1 VHRDTRYDAM
11 IPQELIKKIRQ
22 IQIYTS
28 RMVDASFTG
37 QYESVFKGRGMQFD
51 EVREYTPGDDI
62 RTIDWNVTART
73 GKPYIKRFVE
83 EREMTVI
90 FAVDLS
96 ASGDFGTINKA
107 KNELAAE
114 FCAVMAFA
122 AAKNNDKVGLL
133 IFADQIELY
142 IPPKKGIS
150 HMLRLIRELLYFKM
164 PKRKTDISQALDYLA
179 KVVRKRATVFLVSDF
194 IEMDLAI
201 LPKGTPN
208 GANGTDFKK
217 PLGLLNKRHD
227 VIAVSVRDRAEIALP
242 GVGLIELTDAET
254 GETILIDTSSRQFRN
269 KYSAACA
276 QRFGELQNML
286 RTINVDCISIS
297 TDKPYIQDLVRFFH
311 MRHRRH

>member
-1 VHRDTRYDAM
+1 MHRDERFDAM

-28 RMVDASFTG
+28 KAVDASFAG

-73 GKPYIKRFVE
+73 GRAYIKRFVE

-96 ASGDFGTINKA
+96 ASGDFGTVNKA

-133 IFADQIELY
+133 IFTDQIELY
-142 IPPKKGIS
+142 IPPKKGTS

-164 PKRKTDISQALDYLA
+164 PKRKTNINQALDYLG
-179 KVVRKRATVFLVSDF
+179 KVINKKATVFLVSDF
-194 IEMDLAI
+194 IE
-201 LPKGTPN
+201 
-208 GANGTDFKK
+208 TDFKK
-217 PLGLLNKRHD
+217 PLSLLNKRHD
-227 VIAVSVRDRAEIALP
+227 VVAVSVRDRAEIDMP
-242 GVGLIELTDAET
+242 NVGLIELEDAET
-254 GETILIDTSSRQFRN
+254 GQTVLVDTQSRQFRN
-269 KYSAACA
+269 KYSGTCA
-276 QRFGELQNML
+276 ERFDGLKNMF
-286 RTINVDCISIS
+286 RTINVDCINIS
-297 TDKPYIQDLVRFFH
+297 TDKQYVQDLVRFFH
-311 MRHRRH
+311 MRHRRR

>member
-1 VHRDTRYDAM
+1 M

-28 RMVDASFTG
+28 RAVDASFAG

-62 RTIDWNVTART
+62 RTIDWNVTARS
-73 GKPYIKRFVE
+73 GRPYVKRFVE

-96 ASGDFGTINKA
+96 ASGDFGTVNKA

-114 FCAVMAFA
+114 FCAVLAFA

-133 IFADQIELY
+133 IFTDQIELY

-150 HMLRLIRELLYFKM
+150 HMLRLVRELLYFKM
-164 PKRKTDISQALDYLA
+164 PKRKTNIGEALDYLG
-179 KVVRKRATVFLVSDF
+179 KIVRKKATVFLVSDF
-194 IEMDLAI
+194 IE
-201 LPKGTPN
+201 
-208 GANGTDFKK
+208 TDFKR
-217 PLGLLNKRHD
+217 PLSLLNKRHD
-227 VIAVSVRDRAEIALP
+227 VIAVPVRDKAEISLP
-242 GVGLIELTDAET
+242 GIGLIEFADAET
-254 GETILIDTSSRQFRN
+254 GEIILVDTSSRKFRN
-269 KYSAACA
+269 QYSNTAAR
-276 QRFGELQNML
+276 RFDELKNML

-311 MRHRRH
+311 MRHKRY

>member
-1 VHRDTRYDAM
+1 M

-28 RMVDASFTG
+28 RMVDASFAG
-37 QYESVFKGRGMQFD
+37 QYESVFRGRGMEFD

-73 GKPYIKRFVE
+73 GRPHIKRFVE

-96 ASGDFGTINKA
+96 ASGDFGTVNKA

-150 HMLRLIRELLYFKM
+150 HVLRLIRELLYFKM
-164 PKRKTDISQALDYLA
+164 PERRTDISQALDYLA
-179 KVVRKRATVFLVSDF
+179 RVVRKRATVFLVSDF
-194 IEMDLAI
+194 IE
-201 LPKGTPN
+201 
-208 GANGTDFKK
+208 TDFKK
-217 PLGLLNKRHD
+217 PLSLLNKRHD
-227 VIAVSVRDRAEIALP
+227 VIAVSVRDRAEVALP
-242 GVGLIELTDAET
+242 SVGLIEFADAET
-254 GETILIDTSSRQFRN
+254 GEIILVDTSSRQFRN
-269 KYSAACA
+269 KYSNSCA
-276 QRFGELQNML
+276 QRFDELNILL

>member
-1 VHRDTRYDAM
+1 M

-28 RMVDASFTG
+28 RAVDASFAG

-83 EREMTVI
+83 EREMTVM

-96 ASGDFGTINKA
+96 ASGDFGTVNKV

-114 FCAVMAFA
+114 FCAVLAFA

-133 IFADQIELY
+133 IFTDQIELY

-150 HMLRLIRELLYFKM
+150 HMLRLVRELLYFKM
-164 PKRKTDISQALDYLA
+164 PKRTTNISEAIDYLG
-179 KVVRKRATVFLVSDF
+179 KVIRKKATMFLVSDF
-194 IEMDLAI
+194 IE
-201 LPKGTPN
+201 
-208 GANGTDFKK
+208 TDFKR
-217 PLGLLNKRHD
+217 PLTLLNKRHD
-227 VIAVSVRDRAEIALP
+227 VIAVTVRDKAEISLP
-242 GVGLIELTDAET
+242 GIGLIEFADAET
-254 GETILIDTSSRQFRN
+254 GEIILVDTSSRKFR
-269 KYSAACA
+269 KQYSNTAAL
-276 QRFGELQNML
+276 RFDELKNML

-311 MRHRRH
+311 MRHKRY